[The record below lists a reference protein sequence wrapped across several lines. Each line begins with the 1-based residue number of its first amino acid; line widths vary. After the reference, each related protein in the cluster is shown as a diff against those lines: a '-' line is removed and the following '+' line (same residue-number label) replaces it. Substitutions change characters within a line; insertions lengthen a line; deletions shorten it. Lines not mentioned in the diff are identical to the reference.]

1 MNIKQGQEFYLTESL
16 QQHTSAFIIFDKDLK
31 IKWMNNSSKYIFTC
45 EDSKDLTIKGIFSLG
60 ESKKLEEVR
69 IASSFES
76 NIEIQLR
83 KITFFLRS
91 RVHEVPLEDGSSF
104 YLIEVITNSKES
116 LEAMKGTITCIEH
129 DRIDLAYQKQ
139 INLKTG
145 KLVGLEALLR
155 MRDEDGKIIPNDKFI
170 PLIEGESLFS
180 LIVMS
185 SLQKLKKAF
194 ELKKEFDMD
203 GVTVY
208 LNVSAHTAMQD
219 NFTKNFVDFVKD
231 LDIKPGELGLE
242 ITETAELEDVKKA
255 GESFQKLK
263 DVGIPLAID
272 DFGAGYS
279 SLSYLRDLPVDSVK
293 LDKVFAQTISEKTTS
308 ELIKFVVSVCDTL
321 SLNMLGE
328 GIETDDQKEKFIKI
342 GCPNGQGYLMHR
354 PEFID
359 DLKKSL

>member
-1 MNIKQGQEFYLTESL
+1 MKIKQGQEFYLTESL
-16 QQHTSAFIIFDKDLK
+16 QQHPSAFIIFDKDLK
-31 IKWMNNSSKYIFTC
+31 INWMNNSSKYIFTC
-45 EDSKDLTIKGIFSLG
+45 EDSKDLLIKGVFSLE
-60 ESKKLEEVR
+60 ESKKLEEAN

-104 YLIEVITNSKES
+104 FLLEVITNSKES
-116 LEAMKGTITCIEH
+116 LEAMKGTITCIEY

-155 MRDEDGKIIPNDKFI
+155 LKDEDGNIIPNDKFI

-203 GVTVY
+203 GVTIY

-219 NFTKNFVDFVKD
+219 NFTKIFVIFNASRETNNR
-231 LDIKPGELGLE
+231 DI
-242 ITETAELEDVKKA
+242 
-255 GESFQKLK
+255 
-263 DVGIPLAID
+263 
-272 DFGAGYS
+272 
-279 SLSYLRDLPVDSVK
+279 
-293 LDKVFAQTISEKTTS
+293 
-308 ELIKFVVSVCDTL
+308 
-321 SLNMLGE
+321 
-328 GIETDDQKEKFIKI
+328 
-342 GCPNGQGYLMHR
+342 
-354 PEFID
+354 
-359 DLKKSL
+359 